1 MARIVKDPETRKLEI
16 IAAAR
21 HLFETQEYEKTS
33 MQDVINY
40 LNIAKGT
47 IYHYFAS
54 KEALLKAVI
63 QDIVDESIDQMR
75 QVVEHA
81 PGNALEKIQMLMS
94 AGNIAEKNDKLLDHL
109 HRHSNDIMHLRL
121 LTTALG
127 QQAPLYAKLIEQ
139 GCAEGI
145 FTTDTPLE
153 CAEFILYA
161 VQVLTDQGIAPWSQ
175 QDIDRRAQAF
185 PQLIERLLQAP
196 ARSFDFMVM
205 PLQQAGRCHCK

>member
-1 MARIVKDPETRKLEI
+1 MKITRIVKDPEIRRLEI

-40 LNIAKGT
+40 LDIAKGT

-54 KEALLKAVI
+54 KEALLQAVI
-63 QDIVDESIDQMR
+63 QEIVDESVDQMC
-75 QVVEHA
+75 QVVEYA
-81 PGNALEKIQMLMS
+81 QATALAKIQLLMS
-94 AGNIAEKNDKLLDHL
+94 AGSIAEKNEKLLDHL
-109 HRHSNDIMHLRL
+109 HKYSNDIMHLRL
-121 LTTALG
+121 LTAALG

-139 GCAEGI
+139 GCSEGI

-161 VQVLTDQGIAPWSQ
+161 VQVLTDQGIAPWSRE
-175 QDIDRRAQAF
+175 DIDRRARAF
-185 PQLIERLLQAP
+185 PELIERMLQAP
-196 ARSFDFMVM
+196 KGSFDFYGSIIATV
-205 PLQQAGRCHCK
+205 GRM